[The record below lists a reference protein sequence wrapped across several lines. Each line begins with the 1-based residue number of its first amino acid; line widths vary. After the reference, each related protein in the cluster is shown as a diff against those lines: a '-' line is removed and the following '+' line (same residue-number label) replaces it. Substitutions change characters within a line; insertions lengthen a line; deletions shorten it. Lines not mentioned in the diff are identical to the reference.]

1 MTLYNDGSI
10 MKTVKGKQP
19 KDIQTKLHYFLGGT
33 TMIKFEVGKIYKDK
47 SVAFEVVKRTAKTVT
62 IVQLHHFGR
71 WNEKRSTT
79 EEKKKVANYLHDNIE
94 VLSSYGH
101 DIEANQVV

>member
-1 MTLYNDGSI
+1 MTLSNDGSI
-10 MKTVKGKQP
+10 MKT
-19 KDIQTKLHYFLGGT
+19 IQEGNTSTDTNQIYLFFGGT
-33 TMIKFEVGKIYKDK
+33 KMIKFEIGKIYKDK

-71 WNEKRSTT
+71 WNEKRGT
-79 EEKKKVANYLHDNIE
+79 EEKKKVTNYLHDNIE

-101 DIEANQVV
+101 DIEANQTV

>member
-1 MTLYNDGSI
+1 
-10 MKTVKGKQP
+10 
-19 KDIQTKLHYFLGGT
+19 
-33 TMIKFEVGKIYKDK
+33 MIKFEVGKIYKDK
-47 SVAFEVVKRTAKTVT
+47 SVAFEVVKRTAKIVT
-62 IVQLHHFGR
+62 IVQLHHYGR

-101 DIEANQVV
+101 DIEANQTV

>member
-1 MTLYNDGSI
+1 MSI
-10 MKTVKGKQP
+10 DSNIIKTVKGKQP
-19 KDIQTKLHYFLGGT
+19 NDIQTKSIYFLGGNK
-33 TMIKFEVGKIYKDK
+33 MIKFEVGKIYKNK

-71 WNEKRSTT
+71 WNEKRGT

-101 DIEANQVV
+101 DIEANQIV

>member
-1 MTLYNDGSI
+1 
-10 MKTVKGKQP
+10 
-19 KDIQTKLHYFLGGT
+19 
-33 TMIKFEVGKIYKDK
+33 MIKFEVGKIYKDK
-47 SVAFEVVKRTAKTVT
+47 SVVFEVVKRTAKTVT
-62 IVQLHHFGR
+62 IVQFHHFEK

-101 DIEANQVV
+101 DIEANQTV